1 MAILWDSYVSPE
13 ALTAFARAVPVDQNF
28 VLEQL
33 LPNRYDN
40 VLEARFGGETT
51 VTTRAAK
58 ARAFDAPPLPG
69 RRDGFTVSSVKLPAV
84 SQMLSRGEMDRLQI
98 ERLNTGGQATA
109 ALEAAIFND
118 TENNVRSVNARVEL
132 MRGDLLADGKVT
144 LAELGGIEADYGVP
158 GTHIVTAGTPWTTI
172 ASATPIADIRAWNK
186 VYRASNGFSFGGMIM
201 AEDILYAL
209 LQNQSIRDFW
219 TPAGGTRP
227 GVVTMDQLNQTL
239 QAHRLPPVLM
249 TYDAQAVV
257 DEVATSILPADKV
270 IFVPP
275 TGYEL
280 GYTQWGMSATALEL
294 LNAGVQIDP
303 SPAGMVAIVDKDV
316 RPPYRETAYVD
327 ATVMP
332 VLSRPKGL
340 FVADV
345 AA

>member
-13 ALTAFARAVPVDQNF
+13 ALTAFARAVPIDQNY
-28 VLEQL
+28 VLNRL
-33 LPNRYDN
+33 LPDRYDN
-40 VLEARFGGETT
+40 VLEARFGESV

-69 RRDGFTVSSVKLPAV
+69 RRDGFTVKSVKLPAV
-84 SQMLSRGEMDRLQI
+84 SQFMGRGELDRLQI
-98 ERLNTGGQATA
+98 ERLNTGGQATR
-109 ALEAAIFND
+109 ALEDAIFND
-118 TENNVRSVNARVEL
+118 TEINVRAVNARVEL
-132 MRGDLLADGKVT
+132 MRGDLLTDGKVT
-144 LAELGGIEADYGVP
+144 LAELGGIEADFGVP
-158 GTHIVTAGTPWTTI
+158 GTHIVTAATPWTTI
-172 ASATPIADIRAWNK
+172 ASATPLADIRTWQK
-186 VYRASNGFSFGGMIM
+186 VYRTSNGFGFGGMIM
-201 AEDILYAL
+201 PEDILYAL
-209 LQNQSIRDFW
+209 AQNQGIRDLW
-219 TPAGGTRP
+219 RQNGTSP
-227 GVVTMDQLNQTL
+227 SVVTLDQLNQTL
-239 QAHRLPPVLM
+239 SANRLPPVLY

-257 DEVATSILPADKV
+257 DEVATNILPTDKV

-275 TGYEL
+275 AGIEL

-294 LNAGVQIDP
+294 ANAGVQIDP

-345 AA
+345 AP